1 MQSVNPLWWLNSFL
15 FGLGYTMTLQI
26 HLYISAAALHWWL
39 QKHTSFRKS
48 PPLCFLLTSTE
59 GAKGKFSISGL
70 TDITGRKKT
79 SHGDCAF
86 GQCWLHDAEFLYPR
100 PDKLLYFI
108 PTCYIWWFKANTL
121 LHKHNIVAGS
131 KLCFHYDS
139 NNKSW
144 NLNKTVSYE

>member
-48 PPLCFLLTSTE
+48 PPLCFFVNIHRRS
-59 GAKGKFSISGL
+59 KGKIFHQWVNRHYWQG
-70 TDITGRKKT
+70 KT

-100 PDKLLYFI
+100 PDKLPYFI
-108 PTCYIWWFKANTL
+108 RICYTWWFKANTL
-121 LHKHNIVAGS
+121 FHKHNIVAGS